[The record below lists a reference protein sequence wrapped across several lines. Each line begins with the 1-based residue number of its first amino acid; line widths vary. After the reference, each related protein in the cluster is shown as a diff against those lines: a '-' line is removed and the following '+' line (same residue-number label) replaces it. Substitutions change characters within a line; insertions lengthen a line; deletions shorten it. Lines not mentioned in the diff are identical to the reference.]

1 MVFLCRVWYNCYIN
15 KQEAKQ
21 LDKVLSRKLAIQ
33 RAQVE
38 MLSYGLS
45 YARYKEQLDILHEL
59 ESGDYDATN
68 KYHRLLDN
76 IVKSPLYEIILEAL
90 LEDINESKLAN
101 KRQLEYD
108 LNHAIE
114 NLRQTAKPITIDDFD
129 NW

>member
-1 MVFLCRVWYNCYIN
+1 MWYNCDIN

-21 LDKVLSRKLAIQ
+21 LDKVLSRKLTIQ

-38 MLSYGLS
+38 MLSYGLN

-59 ESGDYDATN
+59 ESGEYDATN
-68 KYHRLLDN
+68 KYHRLLDK
-76 IVKSPLYEIILEAL
+76 IVKSPLYDFELDTM

-108 LNHAIE
+108 LNNAIDT
-114 NLRQTAKPITIDDFD
+114 LGQTPKPITVDDFD